1 MKYWC
6 VTGIVFA
13 ESAGELISLL
23 GEVPHTALS
32 VLVLRKNYA
41 MFQEKKESSNMDK
54 VAFWF

>member
-1 MKYWC
+1 MKCWC

-32 VLVLRKNYA
+32 VLVLRENDA
-41 MFQEKKESSNMDK
+41 VFQEKKESSNTDK